1 MFRFALGFFVAAL
14 IFAPVQTVDFV
25 SSATVVARSAAERVV
40 KNGAELA
47 AETEREILKRE
58 IEKKLKL
65 EE

>member
-25 SSATVVARSAAERVV
+25 SSATVIAKSAAERVMA
-40 KNGAELA
+40 NGLELA
-47 AETEREILKRE
+47 AETEQQIIKRE